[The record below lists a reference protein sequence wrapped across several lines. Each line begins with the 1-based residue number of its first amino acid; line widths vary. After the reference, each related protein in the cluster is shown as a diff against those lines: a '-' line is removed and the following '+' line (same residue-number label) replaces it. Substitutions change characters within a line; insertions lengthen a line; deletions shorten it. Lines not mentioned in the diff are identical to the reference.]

1 MSLPCK
7 CIHHHFTNFNENTHT
22 FKKKYNKN
30 RYKRKKASH
39 SGILLIFGC
48 VLKLEEVRFKTKIRT
63 LFWWTKVVVVQMYLL
78 VVVVFVKERCVCIRT
93 IHTERKNSHLRSC
106 LYLYRWLFR
115 CCEFFHLG
123 LRIFCILYIYITY
136 FCMNVMP
143 FLEVKLGI
151 NINI

>member
-63 LFWWTKVVVVQMYLL
+63 FSFWWTKVVVVQMYLL
-78 VVVVFVKERCVCIRT
+78 VVVVFVKERCALIESFAFVQYILKGKIVIYVVVFICIDDYSDVASFS
-93 IHTERKNSHLRSC
+93 ISVYGFSA
-106 LYLYRWLFR
+106 
-115 CCEFFHLG
+115 
-123 LRIFCILYIYITY
+123 FCIFTSLT
-136 FCMNVMP
+136 FAWM
-143 FLEVKLGI
+143 
-151 NINI
+151 